1 MFHLPLPIE
10 GRSREPTSVTK
21 RVSRGYTYNI
31 LKYHFPENEYDYIQP
46 TKLIL
51 PFYSAPLGESS
62 NTYRYASGVLRNNEK
77 YTEYTVITDELQT
90 KIFAYMAPRLTT
102 KIDSLSDSLT
112 QCSPILE
119 VKTAI
124 EGTMITFFWNE
135 DTEEWNICTRN
146 GVGCDYSFVRPTK
159 PADEK
164 PKTFR
169 EMVLD
174 AFRSSLDIENT
185 GSDPIDIKDLNDVS
199 ILQDL
204 SKSHCYTCVLQHP
217 ENHIVYSIVPSCAFL
232 KLVRIYERNAM
243 PPLVPQDS
251 NVCYRECL
259 REIPLY
265 ATDAEEEDNNIRT
278 TGFRVF
284 GNPNN
289 RVKFLKTTEELEELK
304 QSIFYI
310 YYREY
315 EAQVMMGQNTDSTD
329 LNVFSD
335 FDKGSWYFPPAW
347 ILTNQTTGHIC
358 EISNPFYERAK
369 QLRNMQPNM
378 RYQYLELRK
387 NKQLQEYLHAF
398 PRYYMQFMQ
407 FAQEYDNF
415 ITAVHTA
422 YIKYYVMR
430 VRENI
435 PKRFFFHAA
444 RIHHEI
450 YLASVPRTKITR
462 RMVEEYFEKFE
473 STKMFY
479 YLTER
484 ESDSA
489 APGPALTEG
498 CPAAS
503 TEGCPAAS
511 TEGCPPALTEE
522 AQPRTNSPI
531 LSEIHLNV

>member
-10 GRSREPTSVTK
+10 GSSREPTSITK
-21 RVSRGYTYNI
+21 RYSRGYTYNI
-31 LKYHFPENEYDYIQP
+31 LKYHFPENEYDY
-46 TKLIL
+46 
-51 PFYSAPLGESS
+51 
-62 NTYRYASGVLRNNEK
+62 NNEK

-90 KIFAYMAPRLTT
+90 KIFAYMAPRITT
-102 KIDSLSDSLT
+102 RVDSLT
-112 QCSPILE
+112 FPQESSSIE
-119 VKTAI
+119 VKAAI
-124 EGTMITFFWNE
+124 EGTMITFFWN
-135 DTEEWNICTRN
+135 DDINEWTICTRN
-146 GVGCDYSFVRPTK
+146 GVGCDYSFFRPTN

-204 SKSHCYTCVLQHP
+204 SKSHIYTCVLQHP

-251 NVCYRECL
+251 NICFRECI
-259 REIPLY
+259 REISLY
-265 ATDAEEEDNNIRT
+265 ATDAEEEEEEEDFNIRK

-284 GNPNN
+284 GNPIQPTKLIGESNTYRCASGVLCNN
-289 RVKFLKTTEELEELK
+289 RVKFLKTTEEVEELK
-304 QSIFYI
+304 QSIFDI

-369 QLRNMQPNM
+369 QLRNMQPNL

-407 FAQEYDNF
+407 FSQEYDNF
-415 ITAVHTA
+415 ITVVYTA

-435 PKRFFFHAA
+435 PKRIFVHAA

-450 YLASVPRTKITR
+450 YLASVPRTKINR
-462 RMVEEYFEKFE
+462 QMVEEYFEKFE

-498 CPAAS
+498 S
-503 TEGCPAAS
+503 
-511 TEGCPPALTEE
+511 PPAFTED
-522 AQPRTNSPI
+522 QPQTDTPI
-531 LSEIHLNV
+531 LSEIHLNR

>member
-1 MFHLPLPIE
+1 
-10 GRSREPTSVTK
+10 
-21 RVSRGYTYNI
+21 
-31 LKYHFPENEYDYIQP
+31 
-46 TKLIL
+46 
-51 PFYSAPLGESS
+51 
-62 NTYRYASGVLRNNEK
+62 
-77 YTEYTVITDELQT
+77 
-90 KIFAYMAPRLTT
+90 
-102 KIDSLSDSLT
+102 
-112 QCSPILE
+112 
-119 VKTAI
+119 
-124 EGTMITFFWNE
+124 MITFFWN
-135 DTEEWNICTRN
+135 DDINEWTICTRN
-146 GVGCDYSFVRPTK
+146 GVGCDYSFFRPTN

-204 SKSHCYTCVLQHP
+204 SKSHIYTCVLQHP

-251 NVCYRECL
+251 NICFRECI
-259 REIPLY
+259 REISLY
-265 ATDAEEEDNNIRT
+265 ATDAEEEEEDFNIRK

-284 GNPNN
+284 GNPIQPTKLIGESNTYHCASGVLCNN
-289 RVKFLKTTEELEELK
+289 RVKFLKTTEEVEELK
-304 QSIFYI
+304 QSIFNI

-329 LNVFSD
+329 LNMFSD

-369 QLRNMQPNM
+369 QLRNMQPNL

-407 FAQEYDNF
+407 FSQEYDNF
-415 ITAVHTA
+415 ITAVYTA

-435 PKRFFFHAA
+435 PKRIFVHAA

-450 YLASVPRTKITR
+450 YLASVPRTKINR
-462 RMVEEYFEKFE
+462 QMVEEYFEKFE

-489 APGPALTEG
+489 APGPAF
-498 CPAAS
+498 
-503 TEGCPAAS
+503 
-511 TEGCPPALTEE
+511 TEGCPPAFTEGFAE
-522 AQPRTNSPI
+522 GSPAFTEGFAEGSPAFTEGFAEGFTEGCPQDSTEDQPQTDTPI